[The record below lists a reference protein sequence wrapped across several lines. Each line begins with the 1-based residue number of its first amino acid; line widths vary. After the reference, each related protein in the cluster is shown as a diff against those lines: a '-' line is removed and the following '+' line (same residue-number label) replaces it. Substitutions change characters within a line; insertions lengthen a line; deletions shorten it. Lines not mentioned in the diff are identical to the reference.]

1 MKSKLKFH
9 STITDLWTKDQSTA
23 MEKVSSE
30 QDRHALQLEV
40 TKMDLLDDDE
50 PHFWEVLLTKVG
62 DRMNHL
68 WQNLSHLYRLM
79 NGENKAEDEG

>member
-50 PHFWEVLLTKVG
+50 PHF
-62 DRMNHL
+62 
-68 WQNLSHLYRLM
+68 
-79 NGENKAEDEG
+79 